1 MRTNLFVSILCITL
15 VLLAA
20 CGPVAQAP
28 APTSVPPTAAP
39 APEPTVAGAPDTAAA
54 DAAAAEVAALVA
66 GALVNPWKWTTLN
79 TATDPVLIDAP
90 ELYQITFQADGT
102 LAIMA
107 DCNTATGTYSLDG
120 FTITIEVGA
129 TTLAACPGDSRS
141 EQFLQLLG
149 EATQMV
155 PVQGRL
161 FITLQSA
168 DDVMLFDAVL
178 TTVVDLCGDE
188 ALAINSI
195 EDMLAP
201 ELSAQLD
208 QGLVSLVQSAPRPGP
223 GAVML
228 IITPQ
233 GRYFKSA
240 GVADVTTCAP
250 LAADSAYQIGSN
262 TKLMT
267 SAILFQ
273 LQEEGVLTTAD
284 PLSKWLPELAAQL
297 PNGDQ
302 ITIDMLLTHTSGLHD
317 YFEVPTADGLTIAD
331 GATNKAM
338 LTRAFTP
345 EELVTLAA
353 ESGLSDFAPGAEGR
367 WNYSNTGYILLGLI
381 IEQAT
386 GKTYEANLNERIF
399 APLGLE
405 QTYLQTGQPEPGAL
419 PQAYYRSPFGFT
431 TGEWNASQGWSAG
444 AVVSTPTEFAAF
456 LKALFTG
463 ELFTQPETLELMQQ
477 HSAAGVDV
485 LGPGTI
491 YGHGMLNNQ
500 GVLGH
505 GGQTLGFQSDGGY
518 IPDQDL
524 TIVLW
529 ANAAES
535 NVSRTIVPT
544 LAAALGGTAQVEPAD
559 HDDAR
564 RVVRVIPNGAQR
576 SEESNRAGGTDSSLA
591 LGMTTQVTPGAIGRR
606 P

>member
-1 MRTNLFVSILCITL
+1 
-15 VLLAA
+15 
-20 CGPVAQAP
+20 
-28 APTSVPPTAAP
+28 
-39 APEPTVAGAPDTAAA
+39 
-54 DAAAAEVAALVA
+54 
-66 GALVNPWKWTTLN
+66 
-79 TATDPVLIDAP
+79 
-90 ELYQITFQADGT
+90 
-102 LAIMA
+102 
-107 DCNTATGTYSLDG
+107 
-120 FTITIEVGA
+120 
-129 TTLAACPGDSRS
+129 
-141 EQFLQLLG
+141 
-149 EATQMV
+149 
-155 PVQGRL
+155 
-161 FITLQSA
+161 
-168 DDVMLFDAVL
+168 
-178 TTVVDLCGDE
+178 
-188 ALAINSI
+188 
-195 EDMLAP
+195 
-201 ELSAQLD
+201 
-208 QGLVSLVQSAPRPGP
+208 
-223 GAVML
+223 ML